1 MKIKVSKNYQW
12 CKTIEES
19 DTHRLFRGENFTYSS
34 SSMATWE
41 DMDVD
46 IDQLHELIYKG
57 YAIRINC

>member
-19 DTHRLFRGENFTYSS
+19 DTRRLLRGENFTYSS